1 MTGRFY
7 LNTDHP
13 VAIHSRDHTHPHG
26 TVNDNS
32 RNKAFNE
39 KLYKL
44 YAGRHINLIDLG
56 CSGGGFV
63 HDCLLAGHTAV
74 GLEGS
79 DFSYLSKR
87 AEWGVIPDN
96 LFTCDITKPFTLF
109 EQIQSINDDGSAD
122 YVLKGFEADVITGW
136 ELLEHIQEED
146 LKPMLNNCLK
156 HLKPDGR
163 MIFSISKN
171 PEFWHVCVHDEQ
183 WWYDKFKTF
192 GLHNRQDL
200 VEYFQNDWVRGPS
213 QGAPN
218 SFHVILERN
227 NG

>member
-1 MTGRFY
+1 MSGRFY
-7 LNTDHP
+7 LHTYNP

-26 TVNDNS
+26 AANDNS

-79 DFSYLSKR
+79 DFSYLAQR
-87 AEWGVIPDN
+87 AEWKTIPGN
-96 LFTCDITKPFTLF
+96 LFTCDVTKEFELRVETGDGNGNYQIEPF
-109 EQIQSINDDGSAD
+109 
-122 YVLKGFEADVITGW
+122 KADVITGW
-136 ELLEHIQEED
+136 ELLEHINEAD
-146 LKPMLNNCLK
+146 LKSMFKNCLH

-171 PEFWHVCVHDEQ
+171 HEFWHVCVHDEE

-200 VEYFQNDWVRGPS
+200 VEYFGDEWIRGPK

-218 SFHVILERN
+218 SFHVVLERN
-227 NG
+227 L